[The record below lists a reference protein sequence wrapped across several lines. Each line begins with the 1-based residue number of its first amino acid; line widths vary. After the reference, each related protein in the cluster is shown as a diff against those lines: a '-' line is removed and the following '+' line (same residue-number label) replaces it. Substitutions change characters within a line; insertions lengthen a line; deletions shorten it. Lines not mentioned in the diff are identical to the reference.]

1 MPLGIDCLFLR
12 NPHLYDLDW
21 FLDMVDQAQAQP
33 EPNRPKIY
41 RRSQ

>member
-1 MPLGIDCLFLR
+1 MPLGIACPFLR

-21 FLDMVDQAQAQP
+21 FLDMVDQAQP

-41 RRSQ
+41 RKSQ

>member
-1 MPLGIDCLFLR
+1 MPLGIDCPVLR

-21 FLDMVDQAQAQP
+21 FLDMVDQTQA

-41 RRSQ
+41 RKSQ